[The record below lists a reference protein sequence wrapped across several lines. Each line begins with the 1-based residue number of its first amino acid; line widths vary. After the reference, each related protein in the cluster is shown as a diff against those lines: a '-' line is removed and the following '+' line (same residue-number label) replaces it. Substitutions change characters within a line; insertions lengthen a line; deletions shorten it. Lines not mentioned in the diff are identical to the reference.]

1 MSYLLQLPGSE
12 RNAGPVCGGGSWG
25 TFCAELIMNT
35 EARVEVGVVG
45 GGVVLQSGWTFVSKS
60 VYNRGTGP
68 NLGTLMLC
76 SYTTLE
82 SVHGTVQHVYLR
94 VPLLSKRF

>member
-1 MSYLLQLPGSE
+1 
-12 RNAGPVCGGGSWG
+12 
-25 TFCAELIMNT
+25 MNT

-76 SYTTLE
+76 SYTT
-82 SVHGTVQHVYLR
+82 SCRYPGQASAGMKIR
-94 VPLLSKRF
+94 

>member
-1 MSYLLQLPGSE
+1 
-12 RNAGPVCGGGSWG
+12 
-25 TFCAELIMNT
+25 MNT

-76 SYTTLE
+76 SYTTIVERTCTAWVANSIDE
-82 SVHGTVQHVYLR
+82 SDPRQKSR
-94 VPLLSKRF
+94 VERARPRARTHSQSSPIIQ

>member
-1 MSYLLQLPGSE
+1 
-12 RNAGPVCGGGSWG
+12 
-25 TFCAELIMNT
+25 MNT

-76 SYTTLE
+76 SYTTRAL
-82 SVHGTVQHVYLR
+82 HTVRRAR
-94 VPLLSKRF
+94 VTSTSRLVPSTLAGSSLVAHAGLQSATREATIDR